1 MSSLIAERP
10 AANLQVVDLSC
21 VRPYELRSMW
31 DREVRL
37 WRERFDWDVTTA
49 MSALERAVDR
59 GGLVGKAIRCDG
71 VTAAY
76 AYYVVEGDRGVISG
90 LRVSSG
96 FRDSEIGRMMLHAIL
111 EDFYRRRVRRIETQF
126 VCFDAPWLAECFEA
140 EGFQTF
146 WRDFLRRTV
155 SRGKPNAVS
164 SSRVLL
170 LPWTAWNLSEMA
182 ALMERAH
189 RGGADAEM
197 NELYRTSSGCR
208 LLLNNIVRQRG
219 CGKALAEVSTVAREP
234 STDAA
239 AGFAIVTEI
248 AKGHGHLAQVAVDPT
263 FQQQGV
269 GGLLLRN
276 TLDRFASIGIR
287 TLSLMVSRDND
298 RALRL
303 YRTLG
308 FESTYRFPVFSLER

>member
-1 MSSLIAERP
+1 MSSLIAERAP
-10 AANLQVVDLSC
+10 ANLQVVDLC
-21 VRPYELRSMW
+21 RVRPYELRSLW
-31 DREVRL
+31 DREARL
-37 WRERFDWDVTTA
+37 WRERFDWDVSTA

-90 LRVSSG
+90 LGVSPA

-111 EDFYRRRVRRIETQF
+111 EDLYRRRVRRIETQF

-155 SRGKPNAVS
+155 SRVHPDAGS
-164 SSRVLL
+164 SSRVVL

-197 NELYRTSSGCR
+197 NELYRSSSGCR

-263 FQQQGV
+263 FQRQGV
-269 GGLLLRN
+269 GRLLLRN
-276 TLDRFASIGIR
+276 TLDRLAAIGIR

-303 YRTLG
+303 YRALG
-308 FESTYRFPVFSLER
+308 FDSTYRFPVFSLER

>member
-1 MSSLIAERP
+1 MSSLIAERA
-10 AANLQVVDLSC
+10 AANLQVVDLC
-21 VRPYELRSMW
+21 RVRPHELRRLW
-31 DREVRL
+31 EREARL
-37 WRERFDWDVTTA
+37 WRQRFDWDVTTA

-90 LRVSSG
+90 LVVSPA
-96 FRDSEIGRMMLHAIL
+96 FRDSEIGRMMLQAIL
-111 EDFYRRRVRRIETQF
+111 EDLYRRGVRRIETQF

-155 SRGKPNAVS
+155 SRVHPDAGS
-164 SSRVLL
+164 SNRVVLL
-170 LPWTAWNLSEMA
+170 RWTAWNLSEMA

-197 NELYRTSSGCR
+197 NELYRSSSGCR

-219 CGKALAEVSTVAREP
+219 CGKALTEVSTVAREP

-248 AKGHGHLAQVAVDPT
+248 AKGHGHLAQVAVDPI
-263 FQQQGV
+263 FQRQGV
-269 GGLLLRN
+269 GRLLVTN
-276 TLDRFASIGIR
+276 TLDRLAAIGIR

-298 RALRL
+298 RALHL
-303 YRTLG
+303 YRSLG
-308 FESTYRFPVFSLER
+308 FESIYRFPVFSLER

>member
-111 EDFYRRRVRRIETQF
+111 EDFSRRRVRRIETQF

-170 LPWTAWNLSEMA
+170 LPWTAWKFVGDGCA
-182 ALMERAH
+182 D
-189 RGGADAEM
+189 GA
-197 NELYRTSSGCR
+197 S
-208 LLLNNIVRQRG
+208 
-219 CGKALAEVSTVAREP
+219 
-234 STDAA
+234 
-239 AGFAIVTEI
+239 
-248 AKGHGHLAQVAVDPT
+248 
-263 FQQQGV
+263 
-269 GGLLLRN
+269 
-276 TLDRFASIGIR
+276 ASR
-287 TLSLMVSRDND
+287 WRRRRD
-298 RALRL
+298 
-303 YRTLG
+303 
-308 FESTYRFPVFSLER
+308 E

>member
-1 MSSLIAERP
+1 MSSLIAERA
-10 AANLQVVDLSC
+10 AANLQVVDLC
-21 VRPYELRSMW
+21 RVRPHELRSLW
-31 DREVRL
+31 EREARL

-90 LRVSSG
+90 LVVSPA

-126 VCFDAPWLAECFEA
+126 VCFDAPWLAESFEA
-140 EGFQTF
+140 EGFQTV

-155 SRGKPNAVS
+155 SRVHPEAGP
-164 SSRVLL
+164 SSRVVL
-170 LPWTAWNLSEMA
+170 LPWTAWNMSEMA

-189 RGGADAEM
+189 RGGADARM
-197 NELYRTSSGCR
+197 NELYRSSSGCR
-208 LLLNNIVRQRG
+208 LLLNNILRQRG

-234 STDAA
+234 ATDAA
-239 AGFAIVTEI
+239 AGFAIVTEV
-248 AKGHGHLAQVAVDPT
+248 AKGHGHLAQVAVDPV
-263 FQQQGV
+263 FQRQGV
-269 GGLLLRN
+269 GRLLLTN
-276 TLDRFASIGIR
+276 TLDRLAEIGIR
-287 TLSLMVSRDND
+287 TLSLMVSRDNF
-298 RALRL
+298 RALHL

-308 FESTYRFPVFSLER
+308 FEPTCRFPVFSLER

>member
-1 MSSLIAERP
+1 MASFVAERAP
-10 AANLQVVDLSC
+10 ANLQVVDLSR
-21 VRPYELRSMW
+21 VRPRELKSLW
-31 DREVRL
+31 EREVRL
-37 WRERFDWDVTTA
+37 WRDKLDWDVSGA

-59 GGLVGKAIRCDG
+59 GGLNGKAIRCGG
-71 VTAAY
+71 VIAAY

-90 LRVSSG
+90 LVVSPA

-111 EDFYRRRVRRIETQF
+111 EDLYRRGVRRIETQF

-155 SRGKPNAVS
+155 SRVHPDAGS
-164 SSRVLL
+164 SNRVVLL
-170 LPWTAWNLSEMA
+170 RWTAWNLSEMA

-197 NELYRTSSGCR
+197 NELYRSSSGCR

-219 CGKALAEVSTVAREP
+219 CGKALTEVSTVAREP

-248 AKGHGHLAQVAVDPT
+248 AKGHGHLAQVAVDPI
-263 FQQQGV
+263 FQRQGV
-269 GGLLLRN
+269 GRLLVTN
-276 TLDRFASIGIR
+276 TLDRLAAIGIR

-298 RALRL
+298 RALHL
-303 YRTLG
+303 YRSLG
-308 FESTYRFPVFSLER
+308 FESIYRFPVFSLER